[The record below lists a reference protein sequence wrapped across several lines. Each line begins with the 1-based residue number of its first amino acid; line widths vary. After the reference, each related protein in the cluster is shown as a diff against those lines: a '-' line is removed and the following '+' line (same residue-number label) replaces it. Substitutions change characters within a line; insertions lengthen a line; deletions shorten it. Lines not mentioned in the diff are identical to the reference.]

1 MKKHIHMKI
10 AVLRKKRNI
19 TQQELGDAIGVSYQT
34 ISKWENGVTMP
45 DIGMLPELAEYF
57 HVTVDELLGLK
68 PLEGEEYLPA
78 KTDTK
83 EFWAKKLDYLMRTRK
98 NLWNKDY
105 MKFLIEQVWK
115 INSPVNVLDCG
126 CGYGALGLLM
136 VPLLPK
142 RSTYTGIDFTEELVK
157 EGKDLFLRTGVQG
170 KFITSDFFQYPSSY
184 KFDVVICQNVLRH
197 VSESEHFLT
206 NMIDHGSKNSLI
218 ISIDVNREFECNG
231 LYVEGMEYSYLCE
244 NSGLKKVW
252 KKELESEGRDYAA
265 AIRTAHHMRKLGL
278 EQIEIRMNDRVSF
291 VYPEMEAYEQQVED
305 FLIANLLNR
314 DDNEEKL
321 ERSVEYMENHG
332 MSRKEAE
339 RFLRKNQAL
348 SDHFRLNKGLISYTH
363 ALGEIITFGRK
374 V

>member
-1 MKKHIHMKI
+1 MKKQIHLKI
-10 AVLRKKRNI
+10 GVLRKKRNV

-34 ISKWENGVTMP
+34 ISKWENRVTMP

-68 PLEGEEYLPA
+68 PLEGEEYLSA

-83 EFWAKKLDYLMRTRK
+83 EFWTKKLDYLMRTRK

-115 INSPVNVLDCG
+115 INSPVKVLDCG

-136 VPLLPK
+136 MPLLPK
-142 RSTYTGIDFTEELVK
+142 GSTYTGIDFTEELTK

-170 KFITSDFFQYPSSY
+170 KFITSDFFQYPPSY

-197 VSESEHFLT
+197 VSQSEHFLT
-206 NMIDHGSKNSLI
+206 NMIGHGSKNALI
-218 ISIDVNREFECNG
+218 ISIDVNREFECDG
-231 LYVEGMEYSYLCE
+231 LFVEGMEYSYLCE
-244 NSGLKKVW
+244 HSGMEKLW

-265 AIRTAHHMRKLGL
+265 AIRTAHRMRKLGL

-305 FLIANLLNR
+305 FLMANLLTSN
-314 DDNEEKL
+314 DNEERL

-339 RFLRKNQAL
+339 SFLHKNQVL
-348 SDHFRLNKGLISYTH
+348 SDYFTQNYGKVSYTH
-363 ALGEIITFGRK
+363 ALGEMITFGRK
-374 V
+374 A

>member
-1 MKKHIHMKI
+1 MKKHIHLKI

-57 HVTVDELLGLK
+57 HVTVDELLGLR

-83 EFWAKKLDYLMRTRK
+83 EFWALKLDYLMRTRK

-115 INSPVNVLDCG
+115 LNSPVKVLDCG

-136 VPLLPK
+136 MPLLPEG
-142 RSTYTGIDFTEELVK
+142 STYTGLDFTEELIK
-157 EGKDLFLRTGVQG
+157 EGKELFLRAGIQG
-170 KFITSDFFQYPSSY
+170 TFITSDFFQYQSSY

-197 VSESEHFLT
+197 VSQSEHFLT
-206 NMIDHGSKNSLI
+206 NMIGHGSKNSLI
-218 ISIDVNREFECNG
+218 ISIDVNREFECDG

-244 NSGLKKVW
+244 HSGLKKVW

-265 AIRTAHHMRKLGL
+265 AIRTAFCMRKLGL

-291 VYPEMEAYEQQVED
+291 VYPEMDAYEQQVED
-305 FLIANLLNR
+305 FLIANLLNS
-314 DDNEEKL
+314 DDNEGKL
-321 ERSVEYMENHG
+321 ERSVQYMENHG

-339 RFLRKNQAL
+339 SFLRKNQVL
-348 SDHFRLNKGLISYTH
+348 SDYFRLNQGMVSYTH
-363 ALGEIITFGRK
+363 TLGEIITFGRK